1 MLPVRPLHG
10 AAAPFR
16 LSARLRRNQDRHHR
30 ASWSSLQH
38 PSRFPEDGRRAIRE
52 AQRGH
57 VPRQAWV
64 NEQLTICG
72 GASSGVVRTVTVEA

>member
-1 MLPVRPLHG
+1 MLAVRPLHG

-30 ASWSSLQH
+30 ASWSNLRHLSL
-38 PSRFPEDGRRAIRE
+38 FPEDGRRAIRE

-64 NEQLTICG
+64 SELLTIYG
-72 GASSGVVRTVTVEA
+72 GVSSGVTRTVTVEA